1 MTQKNLSVLS
11 IREVLRFKYG
21 LGRSHRQIAAVLGIA
36 NSTVSLCVNRV
47 AEAGFS
53 RPLPEGPGH
62 TVLEAALF
70 PPQPPSRDIQP
81 EPDWAEVHRELQRHR
96 GMTLQLLWLAYR
108 NTHPNCYAYRHYK
121 EWRGRLDVVLRQHY
135 RGGGGGGGGEKAFVD
150 YAGPKFEVVDGS
162 SSKVRDAMVFV
173 GVLAASN

>member
-1 MTQKNLSVLS
+1 MTQKNLSMLS

-108 NTHPNCYAYRHYK
+108 NAHPNCYAYRHYK
-121 EWRGRLDVVLRQHY
+121 EWRGRLAVVLRQHY
-135 RGGGGGGGGEKAFVD
+135 RGGEKAFVD
-150 YAGPKFEVVDGS
+150 YAGPKLEVVDGS